1 MSERENVNNA
11 RTDAVDPSQ
20 TPVVILCGG
29 KGTRLGD
36 VSRLRPK
43 PLVAIGGMPILW
55 HIMKFYSHH
64 GYRRF
69 VLCLGYKGEMIEEFF
84 TKGTVGGEPASRG
97 DPAEPDWRIT
107 FADTGPETGTS
118 GRVHRIEPHVKDAP
132 RFFLTYGDGVAN
144 VSLDA
149 LLAHHEKAGRIGT
162 VTAVRPETS
171 FGIIRE
177 ENGIAMAFAEK
188 PRLDVIINGGFFVF
202 ERSFFRYVESDGA
215 LEQKPLVTLTADG
228 QLAVHRHEGFWQC
241 MDDQK
246 QMETLNAMWD
256 RGERPWA
263 VWEDQRSGERNR
275 AALSKR

>member
-1 MSERENVNNA
+1 
-11 RTDAVDPSQ
+11 
-20 TPVVILCGG
+20 
-29 KGTRLGD
+29 
-36 VSRLRPK
+36 
-43 PLVAIGGMPILW
+43 
-55 HIMKFYSHH
+55 
-64 GYRRF
+64 
-69 VLCLGYKGEMIEEFF
+69 
-84 TKGTVGGEPASRG
+84 
-97 DPAEPDWRIT
+97 
-107 FADTGPETGTS
+107 
-118 GRVHRIEPHVKDAP
+118 
-132 RFFLTYGDGVAN
+132 

-149 LLAHHEKAGRIGT
+149 LLAHHGKAGRIGT

-177 ENGIAMAFAEK
+177 ENGIATAFAEK

-202 ERSFFRYVESDGA
+202 ERSFFRYVEPDGA

-263 VWEDQRSGERNR
+263 LWEGQRSGERAR